1 MTQRLERT
9 NSYTRNVKLG
19 SIEPVEIE
27 MAHKGSYLSPKLME
41 MNEPLY
47 QQKSAE
53 LISSTSFSPTKITNN
68 RLSNMSKGRVFED
81 VVNEACFQISSMT
94 NKVTYENILNS
105 LNSQTIY
112 SNDNKIKSV
121 RKI

>member
-27 MAHKGSYLSPKLME
+27 MVHKGSYLSPKLME
-41 MNEPLY
+41 MNEHLY

-53 LISSTSFSPTKITNN
+53 LISSTSFSPTKINNN
-68 RLSNMSKGRVFED
+68 RLSNMSKGRVF
-81 VVNEACFQISSMT
+81 
-94 NKVTYENILNS
+94 
-105 LNSQTIY
+105 
-112 SNDNKIKSV
+112 
-121 RKI
+121 